1 MHIVDCSNWN
11 VYFKIQL
18 RVLERNMTSLT
29 PLHLILLED
38 LVELSVSAYSEVFN
52 SMCMYILILCFV
64 GTSSGSAISHTR
76 S

>member
-1 MHIVDCSNWN
+1 
-11 VYFKIQL
+11 
-18 RVLERNMTSLT
+18 MTSLT